1 MERIVNFMAT
11 QVIIPNDISTLMKIP
26 TKVSTELVEKTCL
39 CISSAISDAKRKGED
54 QVVINIGIG
63 ALSINLLDM
72 QCKFVPGKNLKTAI
86 RAALNSPIDPLE
98 LVLEQAFA
106 DKLLTICEEVL

>member
-1 MERIVNFMAT
+1 MAT
-11 QVIIPNDISTLMKIP
+11 QINIMNDVGTLLRIP
-26 TKVSTELVEKTCL
+26 TKISNELTDKACL
-39 CISSAISDAKRKGED
+39 CISSIICDAKRKGE
-54 QVVINIGIG
+54 QQITINIGIG
-63 ALSINLLDM
+63 SLSVNLLDM

-86 RAALNSPIDPLE
+86 KTALDSEINPLE